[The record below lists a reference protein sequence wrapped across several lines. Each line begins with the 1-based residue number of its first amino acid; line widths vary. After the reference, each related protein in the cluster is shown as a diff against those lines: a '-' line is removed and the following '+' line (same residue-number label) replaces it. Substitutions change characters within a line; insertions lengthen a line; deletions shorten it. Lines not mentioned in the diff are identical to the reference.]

1 MIAPSKADSG
11 ATSRAAQDA
20 SQRMAAA
27 NAAPVPKQQAPEPA
41 RTPAAPQT
49 EPPANAAAAPVEP
62 PPARA
67 SAVGTQLTA
76 DRKAQIDGFIKDNA
90 LKPRHSIWA
99 PGGGRSV
106 GRALGGESELGKLD
120 AGERDYLARQSVA
133 AWLGSDPFTSAK
145 QAEDALAQLGENPSA
160 RRELVRALAAPPLQ
174 DAGPAGHGEPS
185 LHAKAYTDATDRML
199 DTALEADAR
208 TVLQSAEGNE
218 ARIAGRTQHMPI
230 AVRAKVWATLA
241 EPGAVPAATQER
253 LTTLMLVMEDG
264 RFAARDQLRQSM
276 ADAVAHARRPGN
288 SLQDDAARGLIA
300 GNIDAALRDSGTR
313 AMLFDQNIPQEQRIW
328 AMNQVAEGN
337 ARGLACNRFA
347 DGWESEAISQA
358 YARAANQPYLARG
371 TEPRTLGGEALRSTV
386 ALAMGRQPDLL
397 PENPGPEF
405 LAKGLDQ
412 PLFSAGGD
420 NKPIDVVASSIRDL
434 GGDQAQVTIVP
445 ITITSDKE
453 GAVTVPLF
461 RVETADGPKF
471 VDHNGD
477 QYRSVRH
484 WEETN
489 KLPKGKMTYA
499 EGLDLGNAT
508 LKTTNTPGVV
518 DSFAEAFGQT
528 LDYAALAVLGVGVVV
543 AVVGSGGSAAPLI
556 APAMSAA
563 GGWGAAR
570 AAQSAYDLAT
580 HGHDLGDMSD
590 PQVRSAMLNLAASTL
605 SVGAAARAGMA
616 MKGVAGQAPGA
627 ARATAGLQV
636 AATAADGAAVA
647 DAGVQTWQNW
657 DRMSGRERAG
667 ALVGIAFW
675 GGMTV
680 GTSRVGGHAAT
691 DIGDMA
697 TMARRLE
704 TGTGYPMT
712 PNPGMLPGEVAVR
725 YGVGPDGRTTDV
737 RIEYGG
743 TVPPDRPTAARHDI
757 AAQKISAAG
766 GLTDRLSRLLSGNRP
781 PVGSEAWEAGI
792 EIAKIQREA
801 ADVSAALGRRNLSP
815 QERIPLE
822 LRQHEIDSALEG
834 QQARLAS
841 WETTG
846 SGAIADAARGKNQAA
861 QLGWPEAPNG
871 YTWVAGGDKPHLRR
885 LDADKAK
892 LTYDPATAHF
902 TERLEGNASGTRT
915 GHGQTEV
922 EFVLDDRG
930 DLSVVSATIREYWT
944 GVDRSAA
951 EKSLQREAAARGND
965 GDQGGHYL
973 ARRFSDAGG
982 LRNLF
987 PQNANLNMGAYRNFE
1002 DELAKWVSHG
1012 FDVRLSVAPK
1022 LQNEN
1027 GRPASLFVSLEVRP
1041 PLDTDADSILM
1052 RTLHFENEGGARYF
1066 RTPDSVIEKVAND
1079 FFERSE
1085 GR

>member
-41 RTPAAPQT
+41 RTPATPQT

-67 SAVGTQLTA
+67 SAVGTLLTS
-76 DRKAQIDGFIKDNA
+76 DRKARIDGFIKDNA

-106 GRALGGESELGKLD
+106 GRALGGDSELGKLD

-133 AWLGSDPFTSAK
+133 AWLGSDPSTGAK

-174 DAGPAGHGEPS
+174 DAGPDGPGGVSGETSPA
-185 LHAKAYTDATDRML
+185 AKAYTDATDRML
-199 DTALEADAR
+199 DAALKADAR

-218 ARIAGRTQHMPI
+218 ARIAGRTQDMPI
-230 AVRAKVWATLA
+230 VVRAKVWATLA
-241 EPGAVPAATQER
+241 ESGAVPAATQER

-264 RFAARDQLRQSM
+264 NFAGRDQLRPLM
-276 ADAVAHARRPGN
+276 ADAVANARRPGN
-288 SLQDDAARGLIA
+288 SLQDDAARSLIA

-337 ARGLACNRFA
+337 ARGLAGNRFA

-371 TEPRTLGGEALRSTV
+371 TEPQTLGGEALRSTV

-397 PENPGPEF
+397 PENPGPNF

-420 NKPIDVVASSIRDL
+420 NKPVDVVASSIRDL

-445 ITITSDKE
+445 ITITSNTE

-570 AAQSAYDLAT
+570 AAQSAYDLAA
-580 HGHDLGDMSD
+580 HGHDLRDMSD

-616 MKGVAGQAPGA
+616 MKGMVGQAPGA

-647 DAGVQTWQNW
+647 DAGVQTWENW

-675 GGMTV
+675 GGMTA

-697 TMARRLE
+697 KMARRLE

-743 TVPPDRPTAARHDI
+743 TVPPDRPTAARHNI

-801 ADVSAALGRRNLSP
+801 ADVSAALGRRDLPP

-822 LRQHEIDSALEG
+822 LRQHEIDSALEA

-861 QLGWPEAPNG
+861 QLGWPDAPNG
-871 YTWVAGGDKPHLRR
+871 YTWVASGEKPHLRR
-885 LDADKAK
+885 LDAEKAK

-902 TERLEGNASGTRT
+902 TERLAGPHGMTAV
-915 GHGQTEV
+915 GHGTNEITWVQDANGKLVYAEGMLRS
-922 EFVLDDRG
+922 FYQRA
-930 DLSVVSATIREYWT
+930 S
-944 GVDRSAA
+944 RSAA
-951 EKSLQREAAARGND
+951 EMRAQREVAARGLED
-965 GDQGGHYL
+965 DQGGHFVGH
-973 ARRFSDAGG
+973 RFVLDQGMK
-982 LRNLF
+982 NLF
-987 PQNANLNMGAYRNFE
+987 PQNANFNMGAYRNFE
-1002 DELAKWVSHG
+1002 DEVADWISRGYDVKLMVTPNGNDAK
-1012 FDVRLSVAPK
+1012 
-1022 LQNEN
+1022 
-1027 GRPASLFVSLEVRP
+1027 GRPEAVTVEYQVFKP
-1041 PLDTDADSILM
+1041 NDP
-1052 RTLHFENEGGARYF
+1052 GGTQMHSEIHRFYNK
-1066 RTPDSVIEKVAND
+1066 PDQKYKRLTSQEMDRIIEAWT
-1079 FFERSE
+1079 
-1085 GR
+1085 